1 MTPGPRFVTPV
12 CALWCRPTVDARRPR
27 LDDALRLD
35 EIRQARG
42 LTQAG
47 VAAALQVS
55 RPRVAAVEKQ
65 RNLNLSTLREYVE
78 AMGGRLEVA
87 AVFDDGR
94 VVIDQAA
101 GRKPVET

>member
-1 MTPGPRFVTPV
+1 MTPAPGFVTRVGPI
-12 CALWCRPTVDARRPR
+12 CSRPKVDVRRPR
-27 LDDALRLD
+27 LDDALRLA
-35 EIRQARG
+35 EVRQARG
-42 LTQAG
+42 LTQAD
-47 VAAALQVS
+47 VAAALHVS

-87 AVFDDGR
+87 AVFDEGR

-101 GRKPVET
+101 GREPIET

>member
-1 MTPGPRFVTPV
+1 
-12 CALWCRPTVDARRPR
+12 VDVRRPR

-42 LTQAG
+42 LTQAD
-47 VAAALQVS
+47 VAAELQVS

-94 VVIDQAA
+94 VVIDQTA
-101 GRKPVET
+101 GREPIET